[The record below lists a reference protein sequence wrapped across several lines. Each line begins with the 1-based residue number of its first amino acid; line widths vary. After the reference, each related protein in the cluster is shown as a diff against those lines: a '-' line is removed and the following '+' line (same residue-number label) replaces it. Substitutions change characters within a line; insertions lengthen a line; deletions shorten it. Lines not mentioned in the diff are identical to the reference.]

1 MQPILYTSLKQ
12 EMIMPEPIGHVT
24 DTAFWVAFYRAKETQ
39 RQDSLFLDP
48 LAVHLIGKRGPQIAR
63 SMPYPK
69 VLEWIMVTRTVAI
82 DRLLLDTLH
91 ETLAEGID
99 TVINLG
105 TGLDTRPYRMDLP
118 ASLRWIEVDFP
129 DMIAFKEEKLREFT
143 PKCRLER
150 VAIDLSNRP
159 EANAFFAKVGAET
172 KGAIVITEGVIAY
185 LSNEHAGQL
194 ADDLHRIPTF
204 RYWIQDYRNDDAR
217 SRPKPLKRKMKNAP
231 FLFSSTD
238 ALGFFAK
245 HRWMTKNKI
254 LAYDEGL
261 RLGRNLDF
269 GFPWNWLMKLMP
281 KSRIE
286 TFRKGLGYALL
297 ERAH

>member
-1 MQPILYTSLKQ
+1 MV
-12 EMIMPEPIGHVT
+12 EPIGHVS

-39 RQDSLFLDP
+39 RQDSLFQDP
-48 LAVHLIGKRGPQIAR
+48 LAVHLIGERGPAIAR

-82 DRLLLDTLH
+82 DRLLL
-91 ETLAEGID
+91 ETLVDGID

-129 DMIAFKEEKLREFT
+129 DVIALKEEKLREFT

-150 VAIDLSNRP
+150 VAIDLSNRL
-159 EANAFFAKVGAET
+159 EANAFFKKIGDET
-172 KGAIVITEGVIAY
+172 KGAMIITEGVIAY
-185 LSNEHAGQL
+185 LSNAHAGQL
-194 ADDLHRIPTF
+194 ADDLHKISAF
-204 RYWIQDYRNDDAR
+204 RYWIQDYRNDDSR

-238 ALGFFAK
+238 ALGFFGE
-245 HRWMTKNKI
+245 HHWMTKKKI
-254 LAYDEGL
+254 LAYDEGIT
-261 RLGRNLDF
+261 LGRHLDF
-269 GFPWNWLMKLMP
+269 GFPWNLLMRFIP
-281 KSRIE
+281 SSRIE
-286 TFRKGLGYALL
+286 TFRRGLGYALL
-297 ERAH
+297 ERGQ

>member
-1 MQPILYTSLKQ
+1 MA
-12 EMIMPEPIGHVT
+12 EPIGHVT

-48 LAVHLIGKRGPQIAR
+48 LALHLIGERGPQIAR

-82 DRLLLDTLH
+82 DRLLL
-91 ETLAEGID
+91 EILAEGID

-118 ASLRWIEVDFP
+118 PTLRWIEVDFP
-129 DMIAFKEEKLREFT
+129 DMIAFKEEKLRDFT

-150 VAIDLSNRP
+150 VALDLSNRP
-159 EANAFFAKVGAET
+159 EANAFFAKIGAET
-172 KGAIVITEGVIAY
+172 KAAVIITEGVIAY
-185 LSNEHAGQL
+185 LSNDDAGQL
-194 ADDLHRIPTF
+194 ADDLHLIPSF
-204 RYWIQDYRNDDAR
+204 RYWIQDYRDDDAR

-238 ALGFFAK
+238 ALGFFAT
-245 HRWMTKNKI
+245 HRWMNKKKI

-261 RLGRNLDF
+261 RLGRPLNLR
-269 GFPWNWLMKLMP
+269 FPLNLLMKLMP
-281 KSRIE
+281 KSRLE

-297 ERAH
+297 ERAQ